1 MKTILVDT
9 GAVFALFDKSSRKH
23 EEAKRILMF
32 LARKKYTPLLTNF
45 LVAEIY
51 ALLLTKVGAY
61 YARQWLKNNSWPVER
76 ALKYDERRAKE
87 ILFKYDDKE
96 FSYTDAVSFAVMER
110 LQIETAFTFDK
121 HFQQYGLNVF
131 RLEDL

>member
-9 GAVFALFDKSSRKH
+9 GAVFALFDQSSRKH
-23 EEAKRILMF
+23 GEAKRILMF
-32 LARKKYTPLLTNF
+32 IARKRYKPLLTNF

-51 ALLLTKVGAY
+51 ALLLTKAGSY
-61 YARQWLKNNSWPVER
+61 YARKWLKNNSWPVER
-76 ALKYDERRAKE
+76 VLKFDECRAKD

-121 HFQQYGLNVF
+121 HFQQYGFRVF